1 MLKLYGYW
9 RSSAAYRVR
18 IACALKQL
26 DYENVSVHLVKDGGQ
41 QHLPSYG
48 MLNPNHLV
56 PTLQDGDL
64 LLNQSMAIIE
74 YLDEAYPEPALLPAE
89 PTQRAKVRAMAQNL
103 AVDCHPLNNLRVLK
117 YLSSELS
124 VDDEAKNRWYHHWV
138 KIAFKGFELQLEG
151 TSGLFCVGDQVTMAD
166 VCLVPQVY
174 NAERFGVPMQDYPLI
189 NGIVRRCRQLTAFA
203 EAAPENQPDA
213 VIS

>member
-117 YLSSELS
+117 YLSSELN
-124 VDDEAKNRWYHHWV
+124 VDDGAKNRWYHHWV
-138 KIAFKGFELQLEG
+138 KTAFKGFELQLEG